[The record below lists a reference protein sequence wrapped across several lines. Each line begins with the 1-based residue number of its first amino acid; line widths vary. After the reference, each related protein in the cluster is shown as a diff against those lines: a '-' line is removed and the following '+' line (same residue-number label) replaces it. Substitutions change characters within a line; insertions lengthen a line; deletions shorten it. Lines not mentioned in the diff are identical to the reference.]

1 MRSRVSVAM
10 IVFPLLGLSACRS
23 NPQVSN
29 PQVFIGTYDLVNA
42 SDCRNDIREA
52 TLVIRKDGTYD
63 EQVHLTTGQVESVRN
78 ERWEYDSRMMK
89 IRFAKLFVSPQ
100 TSFDVAAT
108 HPVFILVN
116 P

>member
-23 NPQVSN
+23 NPQVL
-29 PQVFIGTYDLVNA
+29 VGTYHLVNA

-52 TLVIRKDGTYD
+52 TLVVRNDGTYD
-63 EQVHLTTGQVESVRN
+63 EQVHLTTGQVESVQN

-89 IRFAKLFVSPQ
+89 IRFSKLFVSLK
-100 TSFDVAAT
+100 
-108 HPVFILVN
+108 HPLMSRRH
-116 P
+116 PPC